1 MGVAPYLFLA
11 IKMYEPSP
19 RGGAYSSPVE
29 GKLYMWGGDTSD
41 NKEKNEIHVWEP
53 LKENWLQ
60 HTTAGSLPPRMYR
73 GASTSTGSCMYRYA
87 FNTLVHKFLIPS

>member
-1 MGVAPYLFLA
+1 MGVAQHHFLA

-19 RGGAYSSPVE
+19 RYGAYSSPVE
-29 GKLYMWGGDTSD
+29 GKLYMRGGRTD
-41 NKEKNEIHVWEP
+41 NKEKNDSVEIHVWEP

-60 HTTAGSLPPRMYR
+60 HTTAGSLPPSICR

-87 FNTLVHKFLIPS
+87 FNTLVHKF